1 MATIVIFRTSSGVLI
16 EIDPSKRRIRQ
27 VTNFVGG
34 LAGDKKRWMD
44 GSWVRYESTAQPIR
58 PGYTVQFKGCSVETD
73 PYEAWDATFWDIED
87 FVGIRTEP
95 DSPFL
100 TWDVHFGSELEPEP
114 ELEDLVGPMR
124 SDVIIR
130 GAAELA
136 ASIFV
141 QQGWADVWDPEE
153 IEAELIATVGRA
165 RRLGR
170 GQLSHEP
177 FRRLHVTKGT
187 SGKTY
192 LSIDL
197 DAISPEDFET
207 EA

>member
-1 MATIVIFRTSSGVLI
+1 MATIVTFVTSLFAEV
-16 EIDPSKRRIRQ
+16 EIDVSNKRIRQ
-27 VTNFVGG
+27 IKPFLMHNPPRGRAWWCGG
-34 LAGDKKRWMD
+34 E
-44 GSWVRYESTAQPIR
+44 WVDYESTTTPIGIR
-58 PGYTVQFKGCSVETD
+58 EVQFKGVTRNGEPVSSGT
-73 PYEAWDATFWDIED
+73 TFWRLVE
-87 FVGIRTEP
+87 FVSMRTEP
-95 DSPFL
+95 D
-100 TWDVHFGSELEPEP
+100 EEPEP

-153 IEAELIATVGRA
+153 IEAELIKLVEAGYDC
-165 RRLGR
+165 LGR
-170 GQLSHEP
+170 QP
-177 FRRLHVTKGT
+177 FRRLHVTTGG

-197 DAISPEDFET
+197 DAIRPEDFET